1 MDFEFTDEQKMLR
14 DNARRFVEKEIMP
27 VADALEKENQPLPK
41 DLTHQLIKKLVPLG
55 YLSVFIPEEAGG
67 DGLGYVAWGILYEEL
82 SRAWVSLAMIAQS
95 DGNCALRIAT
105 TGTEE
110 QKRRFLPGLL
120 SGDKIGCG
128 AATEP
133 NVGSDASAVEA
144 KAVRQGDFYV
154 LNGTKTWITNGSVCD
169 MVVVTSQREE
179 GTEKDTSRFIVE
191 KAVSPFEARDIHKL
205 GVRACSAAELSFA
218 DCKVPADNRLVDTA
232 GGHAATLRIFNMAR
246 AQVSIICLGL
256 GQAAIEA
263 AVKYAKERFQFGRPI
278 GKFQLVQ
285 EMIADMVTDMDA
297 SRLLA
302 YRSCQLLDKDVRSR
316 RECSVAKLFTT
327 QAAER
332 VTSQALQIHGAY
344 GLSDEY
350 PVERYFRDARV
361 FTIPD
366 GTTQIQKL
374 IIGREVL
381 GMSAIT

>member
-1 MDFEFTDEQKMLR
+1 MTPREQ
-14 DNARRFVEKEIMP
+14 A
-27 VADALEKENQPLPK
+27 
-41 DLTHQLIKKLVPLG
+41 KKCK
-55 YLSVFIPEEAGG
+55 SECQH
-67 DGLGYVAWGILYEEL
+67 
-82 SRAWVSLAMIAQS
+82 LA
-95 DGNCALRIAT
+95 
-105 TGTEE
+105 
-110 QKRRFLPGLL
+110 K
-120 SGDKIGCG
+120 G
-128 AATEP
+128 ACVKCIE
-133 NVGSDASAVEA
+133 
-144 KAVRQGDFYV
+144 
-154 LNGTKTWITNGSVCD
+154 W
-169 MVVVTSQREE
+169 
-179 GTEKDTSRFIVE
+179 
-191 KAVSPFEARDIHKL
+191 
-205 GVRACSAAELSFA
+205 
-218 DCKVPADNRLVDTA
+218 
-232 GGHAATLRIFNMAR
+232 
-246 AQVSIICLGL
+246 
-256 GQAAIEA
+256 AIEA

-302 YRSCQLLDKDVRSR
+302 YRACQLLDKDARSR